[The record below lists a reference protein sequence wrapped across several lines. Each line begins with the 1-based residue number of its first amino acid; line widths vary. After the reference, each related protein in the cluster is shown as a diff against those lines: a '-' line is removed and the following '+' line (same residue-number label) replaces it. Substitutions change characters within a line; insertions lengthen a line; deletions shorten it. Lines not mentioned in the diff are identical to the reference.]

1 MNFLLALLSSVMVEK
16 VLEVRLEYLKIIK
29 VIFSDIKIQHTV
41 FALPFAVI
49 SAFLAA
55 EGLPK
60 WGVLLWMF
68 VAMFCARNGAMSFNR
83 IVDAKFDKLNP
94 RTSDRALPSGK
105 VSVGVYWTFLALFSA
120 MFIFAAFMLNR
131 LAFFLSPVA
140 LGIVFGYSF
149 AKRFTSLSHLW
160 LGIAISIAP
169 VGAWVAVREEIS
181 LESMVLGAAVVFWI
195 VGFDIIYSCMDMES
209 DQQNSLHSIPQK
221 FGLVGALKL
230 AFFSHCIMVFFLIGL
245 SYLPILGG
253 LYLLGVLLVAGLLF
267 YEHWLVRP
275 DDLSHVNIAF
285 FNVNGIISILLM
297 TIVIL
302 DCTWV

>member
-1 MNFLLALLSSVMVEK
+1 VQLGFPK
-16 VLEVRLEYLKIIK
+16 KIKII
-29 VIFSDIKIQHTV
+29 FTDIKIQHTV

-55 EGLPK
+55 EGLPE
-60 WGVLLWMF
+60 WRTSLWIL
-68 VAMFCARNGAMSFNR
+68 VAMFCARNGAMAFNR
-83 IVDAKFDKLNP
+83 IVDAKLDKLNL
-94 RTSDRALPSGK
+94 RTSERALPSGK
-105 VSVGVYWTFLALFSA
+105 VDVETYWIFFTVFSII
-120 MFIFAAFMLNR
+120 FIFAAFMLNR

-209 DQQNSLHSIPQK
+209 DRQNSLHSIPQK
-221 FGLVGALKL
+221 YGIVGALRL
-230 AFFSHCIMVFFLIGL
+230 AFLAHCIMLVFLVAL
-245 SYLPILGG
+245 LYLPILGW
-253 LYLLGVLLVAGLLF
+253 LYLTGVLLVAGLLF
-267 YEHWLVRP
+267 YEHFLVRP
-275 DDLSHVNIAF
+275 NDLSHVNIAF
-285 FNVNGIISILLM
+285 FNVNGVISVLLM
-297 TIVIL
+297 ALVIV
-302 DCTWV
+302 DCIWV